1 MGFYI
6 PKPSYLP
13 TPIPTLFTMFWPLPS
28 SSPLSPFKN
37 PPPSTSI
44 ITLTHSSL
52 PIHKILTYIPLSS
65 FPSLSQCSTAL
76 SHHVRE
82 YLTLYAHHNFRP
94 YDLSVSLSD
103 PINTFIPVHK
113 KGSPT
118 PTVVGENRPSSV
130 REGPTDISLP
140 PSLSPPRL
148 GPVHS
153 LLNLARSVRG
163 VQRCI
168 QGKVQVRPKRCG
180 RRLWCHTSG
189 CLSRVF
195 E

>member
-118 PTVVGENRPSSV
+118 PTVVDWVQCIACSTWHEVFGGFKGASKERFKCGQN
-130 REGPTDISLP
+130 
-140 PSLSPPRL
+140 
-148 GPVHS
+148 
-153 LLNLARSVRG
+153 G
-163 VQRCI
+163 V
-168 QGKVQVRPKRCG
+168 GVDCG
-180 RRLWCHTSG
+180 VTPAG
-189 CLSRVF
+189 V
-195 E
+195 